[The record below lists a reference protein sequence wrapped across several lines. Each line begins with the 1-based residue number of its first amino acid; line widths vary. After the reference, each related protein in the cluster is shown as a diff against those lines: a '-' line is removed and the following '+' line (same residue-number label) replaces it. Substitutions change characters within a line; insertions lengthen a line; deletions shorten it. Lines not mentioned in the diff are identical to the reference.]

1 MTAENPVGIAD
12 VRQTG
17 VCAARADPPARSV
30 YLDPFYVLSPG
41 GACYPVIGAS
51 LDIGA
56 PSIKVSQDGH
66 GLVAVI
72 APARDL

>member
-1 MTAENPVGIAD
+1 MTAETLSASRMYDKRVFAPPG
-12 VRQTG
+12 
-17 VCAARADPPARSV
+17 ADPPARSV
-30 YLDPFYVLSPG
+30 YLDPFYVLTPR
-41 GACYPVIGAS
+41 GACYPVVGAS

>member
-1 MTAENPVGIAD
+1 MGVGESSATAVALIVHEFAIDFMKYGA
-12 VRQTG
+12 
-17 VCAARADPPARSV
+17 
-30 YLDPFYVLSPG
+30 FYVLTPG
-41 GACYPVIGAS
+41 GACYPVVGAS

>member
-1 MTAENPVGIAD
+1 MYNKRVFAPPEPT
-12 VRQTG
+12 RQR
-17 VCAARADPPARSV
+17 VA
-30 YLDPFYVLSPG
+30 YLDPFYVLTPG
-41 GACYPVIGAS
+41 GACYPVVGAS